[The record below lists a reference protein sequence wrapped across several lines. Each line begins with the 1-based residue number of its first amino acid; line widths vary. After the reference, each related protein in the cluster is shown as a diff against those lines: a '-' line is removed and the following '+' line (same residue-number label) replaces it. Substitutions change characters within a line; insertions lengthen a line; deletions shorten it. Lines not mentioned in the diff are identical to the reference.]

1 MRRRRVAVL
10 GFLGSLLLLGALLSV
25 VGIARIRTALA
36 TADRRLFAVVAAF
49 ALAQVFCWGLALR
62 TVLGSLGV
70 RVSRR
75 LGFLLYAAATFSNNV
90 TPFGQAGG
98 EPVTALVIDR
108 STGSSYETGLAAI
121 ATVDALHVVTSLTV
135 AVAGV
140 AGVAL
145 TVAWNRQLRI
155 VSLAALALAAIAVLV
170 VVAVGRYR
178 ERLWAALDRA
188 VAGTVRRVG
197 AVFPGVSPDLGRRAS
212 QGLARF
218 AGELGRIADDRRVL
232 VLALGFSGL
241 GWLAKVGALSV
252 ALLSVG
258 APVPLATLLLI
269 VPAAKVAGFAPLPG
283 GFGSIES
290 ALVALLVAT
299 TPVGAAAATAA
310 VLVHRAGT
318 YWLPL
323 VVGGVATA
331 LLEATEDRD

>member
-1 MRRRRVAVL
+1 MSRRRIVVL

-25 VGIARIRTALA
+25 VGIARIRAALA

-62 TVLGSLGV
+62 TVLGTLGV
-70 RVSRR
+70 RVTRR
-75 LGFLLYAAATFSNNV
+75 LSFLLYGAATFSNNV

-140 AGVAL
+140 FGVAL
-145 TVAWNRQLRI
+145 TVAWNRQLRT
-155 VSLAALALAAIAVLV
+155 VSLAALALAAVAALV
-170 VVAVGRYR
+170 GVALRRYS
-178 ERLWAALDRA
+178 EGLWVALDRA
-188 VAGTVRRVG
+188 VVGIADRTG
-197 AVFPGVSPDLGRRAS
+197 AVLPWVPPDLGRRAS
-212 QGLARF
+212 EALSRF
-218 AGELGRIADDRRVL
+218 AGELGRIAGDRRVL
-232 VLALGFSGL
+232 AVALAFSGL

-252 ALLSVG
+252 ALLSVD

-323 VVGGVATA
+323 VVGGAATA
-331 LLEATEDRD
+331 LLEATEEGA